1 MKLPNKVDVLEEPGG
16 AVEFLSPARTTAAV
30 RRLAA
35 VYPHT
40 ALPTFHDELVAVR
53 RRATAV
59 ESEHGDPDGARVDP
73 LTKALVRGISG
84 WARHD
89 LGDTREALAA
99 TQAGLVNA
107 VADARNPSAEVWLRG
122 VQSLIA
128 YRAGWVHEALRYARL
143 GASVQDSGVGTAAVW
158 LHSLVA
164 LTQASLG
171 DALAASA
178 ALRAA
183 ADARELSRRD
193 ELDEI
198 GGLLNFDP
206 ARQSA
211 YEALTRVFIPGAER
225 RAIEAAEIALS
236 RYAAVAP
243 EGYSF
248 ADEMQARVA
257 IALAYAS
264 LDEIEATTEAL
275 RPVLRLEPA
284 WRVHGLLSLVMQ
296 VHMRL
301 RRPLRARETRVREL
315 QEEIETFCQMPLS
328 LDTHA

>member
-1 MKLPNKVDVLEEPGG
+1 MKLTNKVDVLGG
-16 AVEFLSPARTTAAV
+16 PRDTIEFPSPARTAAAI

-40 ALPTFHDELVAVR
+40 ALPSIHEELVAVR
-53 RRATAV
+53 RHATTLRAP
-59 ESEHGDPDGARVDP
+59 GDPDDSRVDP
-73 LTKALVRGISG
+73 LTKALARGVSA
-84 WARHD
+84 WALHD
-89 LGDTREALAA
+89 LGDTREALAMA
-99 TQAGLVNA
+99 QAGLLDA
-107 VADARNPSAEVWLRG
+107 VVEARDPSAEVWLRG

-143 GASVQDSGVGTAAVW
+143 GASVRDMGVGTASVW

-164 LTQASLG
+164 LTQATLG

-183 ADARELSRRD
+183 ADARKLARRD

-198 GGLLNFDP
+198 GGLLVFDP
-206 ARQSA
+206 AEQSA

-225 RAIEAAEIALS
+225 RAIECGETALGT
-236 RYAAVAP
+236 YAAITP
-243 EGYSF
+243 ERYSST
-248 ADEMQARVA
+248 DEMIARVS
-257 IALAYAS
+257 IALAYAN

-275 RPVLRLEPA
+275 RPVLRIEPS
-284 WRVHGLLSLVMQ
+284 WRVDGLRSLVML
-296 VHMRL
+296 VHERL
-301 RRPLRARETRVREL
+301 RRPMRVRETRVREL

-328 LDTHA
+328 LDTHT

>member
-1 MKLPNKVDVLEEPGG
+1 MKLPNKVDALDELTD
-16 AVEFLSPARTTAAV
+16 ATEFLSPARTAAAV

-40 ALPTFHDELVAVR
+40 ALPAIYEKLVAVR
-53 RRATAV
+53 RCATSA
-59 ESEHGDPDGARVDP
+59 EPGYADPDGSQVDP
-73 LTKALVRGISG
+73 LTKALALGIHG
-84 WARHD
+84 WSRHD
-89 LGDTREALAA
+89 LGDTREALAT
-99 TQAGLVNA
+99 TQAGVLSA
-107 VADARNPSAEVWLRG
+107 VVDARDPSAEVWLRG

-143 GASVQDSGVGTAAVW
+143 GASVHDPEVGTASVW

-164 LTQASLG
+164 LTQATLG

-198 GGLLNFDP
+198 GGLLLFDP

-225 RAIEAAEIALS
+225 RAIEAAESTLS
-236 RYAAVAP
+236 SYEAVAP
-243 EGYSF
+243 SGYSRS
-248 ADEMQARVA
+248 DEMLARVA

-275 RPVLRLEPA
+275 RPVFRLDSA
-284 WRVHGLLSLVMQ
+284 WRVHGLISLMMV
-296 VHMRL
+296 VHVRL
-301 RRPLRARETRVREL
+301 RRPMRARETRVREL

-328 LDTHA
+328 LDLYT

>member
-1 MKLPNKVDVLEEPGG
+1 MKLPNKVDVLGEPRD
-16 AVEFLSPARTTAAV
+16 AIEFLSPARTAAAI

-40 ALPTFHDELVAVR
+40 ALPTIHAELVAVR
-53 RRATAV
+53 RHATLAV
-59 ESEHGDPDGARVDP
+59 SEHGDPDGSQIDP
-73 LTKALVRGISG
+73 LTKALARGLSA

-89 LGDTREALAA
+89 LGDTREALAMA
-99 TQAGLVNA
+99 QAGVLNA
-107 VADARNPSAEVWLRG
+107 VVDAHNPSAEVWLRG

-143 GASVQDSGVGTAAVW
+143 GASVRNTGVGTASVW
-158 LHSLVA
+158 LHSLIA
-164 LTQASLG
+164 LTQAALG

-198 GGLLNFDP
+198 GGLLTFDP

-211 YEALTRVFIPGAER
+211 YEALTRVFIPGAEG
-225 RAIEAAEIALS
+225 RAIECAETAL
-236 RYAAVAP
+236 RMYAVAAP
-243 EGYSF
+243 ENYSC
-248 ADEMQARVA
+248 ADEMVARVA
-257 IALAYAS
+257 AALAYAS

-284 WRVHGLLSLVMQ
+284 WRVDGLVSLVMV
-296 VHMRL
+296 VHGRL
-301 RRPLRARETRVREL
+301 RRPMRARETRVREL

-328 LDTHA
+328 VDTYA